1 MRHPV
6 VELREDRMDV
16 DKSTHTA
23 RTLRDLL
30 PSLTVVI
37 AWLLAIPVEK
47 WLAFFGVLFL
57 VLQMIGYL
65 WRLKRDMRREQE
77 RIDASRVPTDTTDR
91 VCYEDD

>member
-6 VELREDRMDV
+6 VELREGRMDV
-16 DKSTHTA
+16 DKSSHTA
-23 RTLRDLL
+23 RTLWDLL

-91 VCYEDD
+91 GML

>member
-1 MRHPV
+1 
-6 VELREDRMDV
+6 MDV
-16 DKSTHTA
+16 DKSSHTA
-23 RTLRDLL
+23 RTLWDLL

-77 RIDASRVPTDTTDR
+77 RIDASRMPTDTTDR
-91 VCYEDD
+91 GML

>member
-16 DKSTHTA
+16 DKSSHTA
-23 RTLRDLL
+23 RTLWDLL

-77 RIDASRVPTDTTDR
+77 RIDASRMPTDTTDR
-91 VCYEDD
+91 GML

>member
-16 DKSTHTA
+16 DKSSHTA
-23 RTLRDLL
+23 RTLWDLL

-91 VCYEDD
+91 GML

>member
-16 DKSTHTA
+16 DKSSRTA
-23 RTLRDLL
+23 RTLWDLL
-30 PSLTVVI
+30 PSLTAVI

-91 VCYEDD
+91 GML

>member
-16 DKSTHTA
+16 DKSSHTA
-23 RTLRDLL
+23 RTLWDLL

-77 RIDASRVPTDTTDR
+77 RIDAHRRKSCAD
-91 VCYEDD
+91 